1 MAETII
7 QRTFAGGELAPALHA
22 RADQVKYL
30 TGLRTCRNFMVL
42 RSGGVANRPG
52 TRYVGECKTSSISVQ
67 ILRYVSDTV
76 GESILIEAGIN
87 YLRFYKNGAAVTLTG
102 VAAYNGATNYVIGDI
117 VASGGVNYYCIA
129 DNVGTAPPNAGFWY
143 AMPGSILELP
153 TPFGS
158 SLFAW
163 VQSGNVITM
172 TSGAGVVAPHELI
185 YLGLTQWVIRAVDF
199 SPGVDAP
206 TGPIA
211 TPGAAGTLNYK
222 YQVTAAAPETYEESE
237 PSLVATAALGAV
249 PTQLAP
255 NVVQWTAVPNA
266 PEYYIYCD
274 PYGNGTFG
282 YIGTAT
288 GVGVT
293 TFNDIG
299 FTPDF
304 SITPPQPRTPFA
316 SAGNYPRTAAVYQQ
330 RRFFA
335 NTINNPDSVWG
346 SRTGFTSNFG
356 VSSPL
361 QDDDA
366 ITFRIAGNQH
376 NPVRFLLGLK
386 TLIVLTDAGEWT
398 VRGSQGVLTPST
410 ILADQETY
418 LGVAAD
424 VPPVIVGN
432 SILYVQA
439 RGGIVRDL
447 RFEQEVE
454 GLAGRDLT
462 LFSTHL
468 FDGYTIDEIDF
479 QQTPNSIVWCCRSD
493 GTLLGLTYLREQEV
507 WGWHR
512 HDSGASC
519 RFEHVCVVPEA
530 GEDVLYVVTRRTI
543 GGVFH
548 RYIEKLERRE
558 IFDLAADA
566 FFVDAGLSYSGAP
579 VSVISGLGHLEG
591 ETLAILGDGAVVYDG
606 DPDGAQAGT
615 FTVFAGK
622 ITLPAAYATIHA
634 GLPIRFGEVETLDID
649 IAGESI
655 RDKRKRIGQ
664 LALLVDASSRSFHAG
679 PDIDHLYQYKLGP
692 EEGTNSATQ
701 FTGQAEMGITA
712 QFDPK
717 GRIFIQQ
724 RDPLP
729 LTVLG
734 VMPVVEMGG

>member
-1 MAETII
+1 MAETLI

-42 RSGGVANRPG
+42 RSGGVSNRPG
-52 TRYVGECKTSSISVQ
+52 TRYVGECKTSSISVKL
-67 ILRYVSDTV
+67 LRYVSDVV
-76 GESILIEAGIN
+76 GESILIEAGVN

-102 VAAYNGATNYVIGDI
+102 VAAYNGATAYVIGDI
-117 VASGGVNYYCIA
+117 VASGGVNYYCTA
-129 DNVGTAPPNAGFWY
+129 NVTGTAPPNAGFWY
-143 AMPGSILELP
+143 PMPGAILEIP
-153 TPFGS
+153 TPFGT

-172 TSGAGVVAPHELI
+172 TSGAGVVPPYELI
-185 YLGLTQWVIRAVDF
+185 YVGLTQWVIRPVNFA
-199 SPGVDAP
+199 PGVVPP

-222 YQVTAAAPETYEESE
+222 YRVTAAAPETYEESE
-237 PSLVATAALGAV
+237 PSLVATAVNGAV

-255 NVVQWTAVPNA
+255 NVVQWTPILNA

-288 GVGVT
+288 GAGIT
-293 TFNDIG
+293 TFKDIG

-304 SITPPQPRTPFA
+304 GITPPQPRTPFA

-335 NTINNPDSVWG
+335 NTINAPDAIWG

-366 ITFRIAGNQH
+366 LVFKISGNQH
-376 NPVRFLLGLK
+376 NPVRHLLGLK

-398 VRGSQGVLTPST
+398 VRGAAGVLTPSG

-424 VPPVIVGN
+424 VSPVVVGN

-439 RGGIVRDL
+439 RGAVVRDL

-468 FDGYTIDEIDF
+468 FEGYTIDEIDF
-479 QQTPNSIVWCCRSD
+479 QQSPHSILWCCRSD

-530 GEDVLYVVTRRTI
+530 GEDVLYVLVRRTI

-548 RYIEKLERRE
+548 RYIEKLESRV
-558 IFDLAADA
+558 IFNLAADA
-566 FFVDAGLSYSGAP
+566 FFVDAGLSYSGPP
-579 VSVISGLGHLEG
+579 VTTIAGLGHLEG
-591 ETLAILGDGAVVYDG
+591 QVLAILGDGAVVYNG
-606 DPDGAQAGT
+606 DPAGAQAAT
-615 FTVFAGK
+615 YTVTGGA
-622 ITLPAAYATIHA
+622 ITLPAAKSTIHA
-634 GLPIRFGEVETLDID
+634 GLPIRFAEIETLDLD
-649 IAGESI
+649 EAGAAI
-655 RDKRKRIGQ
+655 RDKRKRVGQ
-664 LALLVDASSRSFHAG
+664 LSLIVDGTSRSFFAG
-679 PDIDHLYQYKLGP
+679 PDVGHLYQYKLEP
-692 EEGTNSATQ
+692 FEGTNLATP
-701 FTGQAEMGITA
+701 FTGQAEMGIIA

-729 LTVLG
+729 VSILG
-734 VMPVVEMGG
+734 VMPVVEIGG